1 MLFNYK
7 LNRFAREY
15 LMLVN
20 LGHVYRFNSS
30 WPTYFFILDI
40 DINQTWFYR
49 QLLVF
54 ESAFLSS
61 ALRCEVEVRPR
72 YI

>member
-20 LGHVYRFNSS
+20 LGHVHRFNSS

-49 QLLVF
+49 QLLVC
-54 ESAFLSS
+54 ESVVLSS
-61 ALRCEVEVRPR
+61 ALRCEVRPR